1 MGVSLLR
8 AEGLVRRFGERT
20 VVAVAELTIEPGEVV
35 AILGPNGAGKS
46 TLFRLL
52 LLLERANAGRI
63 LLDGREM
70 RPGDLA
76 ARHRLAGV
84 FQRPYL
90 FAGTVA
96 ENAAYGL
103 RVRGWRRREREAR
116 VAEVLELVGLSRL
129 SSAPVQTLSGGEAQ
143 RVALARALAPR
154 PDLLLLDE
162 PTSSLD
168 VTVRRRFREEL
179 QQLAR
184 TQVRGA
190 LLITHDPA
198 EAFTV
203 ADRIAVLQ
211 RGRIVQVGAPE
222 QLALEPGTAF
232 VAAFTGAE
240 FLLNGVVERREEQ
253 LVTVRLRQA
262 AGLVTAV
269 GAPDGPPVNAG
280 EPVQLAYRP
289 EDVTLSAPTAPGE
302 TSARNRFLLRIAHLA
317 PAGGLVRLRLEGEIT
332 LISVVTRPA
341 AESLGLAVG
350 GQVVAHLKA
359 TALRAFRA
367 ADPVPGAKDPAA
379 GPEDVVRR

>member
-1 MGVSLLR
+1 MSLLR
-8 AEGLVRRFGERT
+8 AEGLERRYGGRPI
-20 VVAVAELTIEPGEVV
+20 VSIDELAIEPGEVV
-35 AILGPNGAGKS
+35 AVLGPNGAGKS

-52 LLLERANAGRI
+52 LLLEQADAGRI
-63 LLDGREM
+63 FLEGREV
-70 RPGDLA
+70 RVGDLA
-76 ARHRLAGV
+76 ARRRLAGV
-84 FQRPYL
+84 FQHPYL
-90 FAGTVA
+90 FTGTVA

-103 RVRGWRRREREAR
+103 RVRGWGRREREAR
-116 VAEVLELVGLSRL
+116 VAEVLEAVGLARL
-129 SSAPVQTLSGGEAQ
+129 SGAPVHTLSGGEAQ

-162 PTSSLD
+162 PTASLD

-184 TQVRGA
+184 EQVRGA

-211 RGRIVQVGAPE
+211 RGRIVQIGRPD

-240 FLLNGVVERREEQ
+240 FLLNGVVEQREER
-253 LVTVRLRQA
+253 LVAVRLKGP
-262 AGLVTAV
+262 AGMVTAV
-269 GAPDGPPVNAG
+269 VAPDGPPVEAG

-289 EDVTLSAPTAPGE
+289 EDVTLSAADLGGE
-302 TSARNRFLLRIAHLA
+302 TSARNRFQLRVAHLA
-317 PAGGLVRLRLEGEIT
+317 PAGGLVRLRLEGEVT
-332 LISVVTRPA
+332 LISVVTRSA
-341 AESLGLAVG
+341 AEALGLAVG
-350 GQVVAHLKA
+350 VPVVAHLKA

-367 ADPVPGAKDPAA
+367 ADVPSAQLPA
-379 GPEDVVRR
+379 RL